1 MSVIGRVP
9 SRGVMSSTAAVI
21 PRVDP
26 SWGPPELAD
35 PLEAPGGVGICG
47 SWSGMGRR
55 GADGPRAPA
64 GRRFCAPF
72 VLTAMRPASVAPG
85 LVEHEA
91 RARERGVGSQKMV
104 MRRSAPQRIRMTE
117 KMSVMASPEGTAVAT
132 GWTRSPGRSSA
143 SSSFDV
149 ASDTTSLVVASP
161 EACKFEPGGE
171 AGGSAAP
178 EEPELESDRVSV
190 AGAVPG
196 DVPIGSFV
204 VVKESAAASVGST
217 AEASAELAEGSVAV
231 RPSVVSVGT
240 GASAHVPVVSA
251 AAAEVSIVVAEVA
264 VASGTEAH
272 VLVVSGAAAELS
284 VVVAGVAIVS
294 GVVAAEVSIGFGVVV
309 AEVSIASDA
318 GVPAPAPAVFAAA
331 ADPSAVVAEVPVA
344 SGAGARVSVVPA
356 VPELSVVAADVSEV
370 SVGAM
375 PSDDAVAA
383 ASLGV
388 ESVVIAETSE
398 TGEGGSSPRAGA
410 ANRDAQST
418 AANTATAQPTNP
430 RPRLRSKRGGRIP
443 ETAAELPSISAS
455 SPWLAPLVRAPS
467 IALDI
472 RCARLRRQSES
483 RAGAITGPP
492 LG

>member
-1 MSVIGRVP
+1 
-9 SRGVMSSTAAVI
+9 
-21 PRVDP
+21 
-26 SWGPPELAD
+26 
-35 PLEAPGGVGICG
+35 
-47 SWSGMGRR
+47 
-55 GADGPRAPA
+55 
-64 GRRFCAPF
+64 
-72 VLTAMRPASVAPG
+72 
-85 LVEHEA
+85 
-91 RARERGVGSQKMV
+91 MV

-117 KMSVMASPEGTAVAT
+117 KMSVMASPEWTAVAN
-132 GWTRSPGRSSA
+132 GRTRSPGRAWA

-217 AEASAELAEGSVAV
+217 AEASVELAEGSVAV
-231 RPSVVSVGT
+231 RPSVVSSGT

-251 AAAEVSIVVAEVA
+251 AAAEVSVVVAEVA

-294 GVVAAEVSIGFGVVV
+294 GVVAAEVSGLGVVV
-309 AEVSIASDA
+309 TEVSIASDA
-318 GVPAPAPAVFAAA
+318 GVPAPAVFAAA
-331 ADPSAVVAEVPVA
+331 ADPSAVAAEVSVA
-344 SGAGARVSVVPA
+344 SGAGACVSVVSA

-383 ASLGV
+383 ASVGV

-398 TGEGGSSPRAGA
+398 PGEGGSSPRAGA
-410 ANRDAQST
+410 VNRDAQST

-472 RCARLRRQSES
+472 RCARLHANR
-483 RAGAITGPP
+483 RAGQERSPVPCWGSSTSSGD
-492 LG
+492 